1 MFVFVQI
8 YFIGLVQH
16 VRHKKWAVQFKL
28 ALAHPNVV
36 MISDCIV
43 QQIVFVI
50 RHFIGIPLQTLSY
63 FPQVILTWSLNIL
76 FPGTWSCFQSHP
88 DWPCLTVT
96 KHWKW
101 MLLDLLLGLS
111 CLTLDSVELSSLC
124 ISSYR
129 VLHLGHSYFGQW
141 PHSSGILN
149 SVCNSST

>member
-50 RHFIGIPLQTLSY
+50 RHFIGIPLQILVVTNIYCSISVDEIILEY
-63 FPQVILTWSLNIL
+63 FKSIKTKVQKL
-76 FPGTWSCFQSHP
+76 FNGQTCSPATGGRTCDNTQ
-88 DWPCLTVT
+88 
-96 KHWKW
+96 
-101 MLLDLLLGLS
+101 GLS
-111 CLTLDSVELSSLC
+111 CVGTTCACPSATQFFNGTAC
-124 ISSYR
+124 R
-129 VLHLGHSYFGQW
+129 K
-141 PHSSGILN
+141 
-149 SVCNSST
+149 